1 LQLDFGSLSLK
12 DNSFQ
17 TANCSAEQFA
27 SLMEYADQAS
37 FPFVMNWE
45 QVAFYYEVKR
55 ATKQSLP

>member
-1 LQLDFGSLSLK
+1 
-12 DNSFQ
+12 
-17 TANCSAEQFA
+17 
-27 SLMEYADQAS
+27 MEYADQAS